1 MKIRISVA
9 AKEEGGHFWRIYLSQ
24 RSIICY
30 KISRPLLKFW
40 KHKCDRQQLFVEQ
53 NTSYP
58 IKQSEKKKK
67 KIHENKYQ
75 LLEIKRKMWPTNHR
89 LNLLSLYKLMQCQF
103 HSLEGFESSLKTNR
117 LMRSLQKVSFRCY
130 KTI

>member
-9 AKEEGGHFWRIYLSQ
+9 AKEEGGNFWRIYLSQ

-67 KIHENKYQ
+67 KNPREQVLAIRDKEKDVADKPSIKFAIPVQAYVVPVPFPRRLRKQ
-75 LLEIKRKMWPTNHR
+75 LKNEQANAITTKSEFP
-89 LNLLSLYKLMQCQF
+89 LL
-103 HSLEGFESSLKTNR
+103 
-117 LMRSLQKVSFRCY
+117 
-130 KTI
+130 